1 MSIKSKQLDHQ
12 TSIIFKNIKFI
23 VFDFDG
29 VFTDNSVYITQ
40 DGKEM
45 VKCSRYD
52 GIGLKNLETQ
62 GIDKIV
68 ISSEKNP
75 LVKNRCKKMNIECY
89 DSVENKFSLL
99 LKIIERKNLQ
109 ITQVAFMGNDI
120 NDLECLSKVGL
131 PIVVKN
137 CHPKLIKIAKYIT
150 ETDGGNGAVREV
162 CDHLTNQ
169 KDQVE

>member
-52 GIGLKNLETQ
+52 GIGLKNLETMNGVQ
-62 GIDKIV
+62 CFLIAIDGLAK
-68 ISSEKNP
+68 SN
-75 LVKNRCKKMNIECY
+75 MNSFWSC
-89 DSVENKFSLL
+89 
-99 LKIIERKNLQ
+99 
-109 ITQVAFMGNDI
+109 G
-120 NDLECLSKVGL
+120 
-131 PIVVKN
+131 
-137 CHPKLIKIAKYIT
+137 
-150 ETDGGNGAVREV
+150 
-162 CDHLTNQ
+162 NQ
-169 KDQVE
+169 KINQN